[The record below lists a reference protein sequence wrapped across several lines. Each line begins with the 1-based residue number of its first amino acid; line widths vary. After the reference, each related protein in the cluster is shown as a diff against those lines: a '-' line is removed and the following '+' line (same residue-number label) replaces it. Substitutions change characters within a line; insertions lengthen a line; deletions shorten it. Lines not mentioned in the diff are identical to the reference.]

1 MFDALYVGAT
11 GMQAHQTQIDTI
23 ANNVANLNTIGFRR
37 GVVTFS
43 EVSAAVRASG
53 VEPGSP
59 QLTGPISKGAGV
71 SDTVTLS
78 SLAGELK
85 ETKEPLDVAIDGLGF
100 LEVMRD
106 DGTPAYT
113 RSTRLKVNADGVL
126 ATADGAVVAGQIHV
140 PQDARDLVIGTDGRV
155 SAHVGDAAEPVEL
168 GQIDLVAFAN
178 PSALQ
183 TAGQNLY
190 VASAASGEAR
200 TTAPGEEGMGVVK
213 QGFVESSNVQMADE
227 MVTLM
232 LAQRGF
238 ELNARVVQA
247 ADQML
252 SITNSLYR

>member
-1 MFDALYVGAT
+1 VFDALYVGAT
-11 GMQAHQTQIDTI
+11 GMHAHQVQIDTI
-23 ANNVANLNTIGFRR
+23 AHNVANLNTIGFRR

-43 EVSAAVRASG
+43 EVSAALRASG
-53 VEPGSP
+53 VEPGSL

-71 SDTVTLS
+71 TNLVTLS
-78 SLAGELK
+78 SLGGELK
-85 ETKEPLDVAIDGLGF
+85 ETNEPLDVAVDGLGF
-100 LEVMRD
+100 LEVLRA

-113 RSTRLKVNADGVL
+113 RSTRLKVNADGML
-126 ATADGAVVAGQIHV
+126 STADGAVLAGQIHV
-140 PQDARDLVIGTDGRV
+140 PQDAREILIGSDGRV
-155 SAHVGDAAEPVEL
+155 AARVADAEEPVDL

-183 TAGQNLY
+183 AAGQNLY
-190 VASAASGEAR
+190 VASSASGEAR
-200 TTAPGEEGMGVVK
+200 TTSPGEEGMGVVR
-213 QGFVESSNVQMADE
+213 QGFVESSNVQLADE

-232 LAQRGF
+232 LAQRAF